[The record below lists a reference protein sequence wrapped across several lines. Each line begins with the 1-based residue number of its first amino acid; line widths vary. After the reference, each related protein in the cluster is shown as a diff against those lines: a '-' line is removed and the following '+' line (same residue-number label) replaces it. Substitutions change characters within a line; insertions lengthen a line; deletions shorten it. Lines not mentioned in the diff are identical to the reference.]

1 MPTLLVQPIPYQGSK
16 RNLAKYILSYFPDPI
31 VNLYEP
37 FAGSGAITLASA
49 YQKKAGHYFLNDLNA
64 PLMVLWDWMINR
76 PEELSEGYE
85 GLWNEQLTDPKL
97 FYSQVRDRFNTTFQ
111 PFDFLYL
118 LARGVKGAIRYNS
131 LGQYNQSP
139 DNRRLGKK
147 PDTMKQDILTV
158 SSWLMGRSSLS
169 AIDYRQ
175 ATINATPDDLVYL
188 DPPYQGTC
196 TGRDNRYY
204 SGVVFDDLVE
214 YLEDLNNRSVPWI
227 LSYDG
232 SSGDKTYGKN
242 LPKEVHG
249 YHLLINA
256 GRSSQDTLNGGD
268 AITYESVYLSESLIS
283 RINLSTQ
290 EIEGRIKSSQLSLL

>member
-1 MPTLLVQPIPYQGSK
+1 MSTLLVQPIPYQGSK
-16 RNLAKYILSYFPDPI
+16 RNLAKYILPFFPEQL

-49 YQKKAGHYFLNDLNA
+49 SQNKAVHYFLNDLNA

-76 PEELSEGYE
+76 PIELSESYE
-85 GLWNEQLTDPKL
+85 RLWNEQLANPKL
-97 FYSQVRDRFNTTFQ
+97 FYSQVRDRFNSTFQ
-111 PFDFLYL
+111 APDFLYL

-131 LGQYNQSP
+131 QGQYNQSP

-147 PDTMKQDILTV
+147 PETMRSDILTV
-158 SSWLMGRSSLS
+158 SKWLSGKTTISSV
-169 AIDYRQ
+169 DYRE
-175 ATINATPDDLVYL
+175 ATLNATPNDLVYL

-204 SGVVFDDLVE
+204 SGVVFDELVA
-214 YLEDLNNRSVPWI
+214 YLEDLNSRSVPWI

-232 SSGDKTYGKN
+232 QSGEKTYGKE

-249 YHLLINA
+249 YHLLVNA
-256 GRSSQDTLNGGD
+256 GRSSQDTLNGGS
-268 AITYESVYLSESLIS
+268 AITYESVYLSEILKSK
-283 RINLSTQ
+283 INLSLQ
-290 EIEGRIKSSQLSLL
+290 ENEGRIKFTQLSLL